1 MTKKTLKMTE
11 SVERRVLAERKAEQA
26 AATSTQSEGQA
37 ESGLLRLRKA
47 ARRDASMRFNNLLH
61 HVSEDRLEQAYRSL
75 NRKAATGVDGQTW
88 EGYGDNLQENL
99 QDLHRRI
106 HTGSYHPHPT
116 RRVWI
121 PKPDGRQRPLGV
133 AALEDKIVQQAL
145 VWVLESIYE
154 EDFLGFS
161 YGFRPGRG
169 QHQALDAVYMALTTN
184 EQITNKL
191 DRHDSGD

>member
-1 MTKKTLKMTE
+1 
-11 SVERRVLAERKAEQA
+11 
-26 AATSTQSEGQA
+26 
-37 ESGLLRLRKA
+37 
-47 ARRDASMRFNNLLH
+47 MRFNNLLH

-106 HTGSYHPHPT
+106 HTGSYHPRPT

-169 QHQALDAVYMALTTN
+169 QHQALDAVYMALTT
-184 EQITNKL
+184 KKVSWVL
-191 DRHDSGD
+191 DADIQGFFDHLDHG